1 MINEEVLDKALI
13 KKNKEID
20 LLNERNEK
28 MKQEIKA
35 QKKNLMNSITNL
47 QKKVD
52 QFELESRTE
61 KRAEI
66 INKLRN
72 ERKDQETTILL
83 LRKYIL
89 NIVGDNKEEE
99 MKKID
104 KYLINKFKE
113 KYGEQRYIS
122 YEELKIKYDELEK
135 NYASLKKLKGGAPN
149 TTRGYMRPKEKE
161 KKVPESEIQLMV
173 VKRFKAQLDEYD
185 LKIKNLENENNFL
198 KKQKEEMENKQKE
211 MIEKFKNFNEEM
223 TKMRGI
229 YNDIEQELKTNA
241 SSKIN
246 ETNLKL
252 AKALQENE
260 QLKGRIEELIK
271 IGEESKKIE
280 QDELNKEQDELNKI
294 KNENEIYKNLLNKNK
309 EEIKVYKEELENF
322 RGEINKIDSRGL
334 VKLKKLE
341 NEKDNILRDK
351 NELQIKMEN
360 FEEIVKH
367 KDNQILNLKN
377 NIEALKEQ
385 LKEKEE
391 EIEMLKSKIEEFE
404 KIIKNSKNINEK
416 ESDYE
421 YSQSHFN
428 D

>member
-1 MINEEVLDKALI
+1 MLNEDILDQALV

-28 MKQEIKA
+28 MKHDFNV
-35 QKKNLMNSITNL
+35 QKKNLMNSISTL
-47 QKKVD
+47 QKKMAKIEEETKD
-52 QFELESRTE
+52 D
-61 KRAEI
+61 KRVQI
-66 INKLRN
+66 INKLRQ
-72 ERKDQETTILL
+72 ERKDQEQTILL

-89 NIVGDNKEEE
+89 NSVDQGNKEEE
-99 MKKID
+99 ELKIN
-104 KYLINKFKE
+104 KYLIQFRKE

-122 YEELKIKYDELEK
+122 YEELKIKFDELEK
-135 NYASLKKLKGGAPN
+135 SYMSLKKAKGVASSTQRSYLN
-149 TTRGYMRPKEKE
+149 PKEKT
-161 KKVPESEIQLMV
+161 KKIPESEIQLLV
-173 VKRFKAQLDEYD
+173 VKRFKTQLDEYD
-185 LKIKNLENENNFL
+185 LKIRNLENENNLL
-198 KKQKEEMENKQKE
+198 KSQKEEMENKQKD
-211 MIEKFKNFNEEM
+211 MIEKFKKFNEDM
-223 TKMRGI
+223 TQMKGI
-229 YNDIEQELKTNA
+229 YNDIEQELKVEADT
-241 SSKIN
+241 KVN
-246 ETNLKL
+246 ELKLKL
-252 AKALQENE
+252 AKIMQENDK
-260 QLKGRIEELIK
+260 LKERIEELIK
-271 IGEESKKIE
+271 IGEETKKM
-280 QDELNKEQDELNKI
+280 EQDELNKI

-309 EEIKVYKEELENF
+309 EEIRVYKEELENF

-341 NEKDNILRDK
+341 NEKDDILRDK

-391 EIEMLKSKIEEFE
+391 EIEMFKGKIEEFE
-404 KIIKNSKNINEK
+404 RIIKENKNIGHQEEK
-416 ESDYE
+416 ESDYD

>member
-1 MINEEVLDKALI
+1 MLNEDILDQALV

-28 MKQEIKA
+28 MKHDFNV
-35 QKKNLMNSITNL
+35 QKKNLMNSISTL
-47 QKKVD
+47 QKKMAKIEEETKD
-52 QFELESRTE
+52 D
-61 KRAEI
+61 KRVQI
-66 INKLRN
+66 INKLRQ
-72 ERKDQETTILL
+72 ERKDQEQTILL

-89 NIVGDNKEEE
+89 NSVDQGNKEEE
-99 MKKID
+99 ELKIN
-104 KYLINKFKE
+104 KYLIQFRKE

-122 YEELKIKYDELEK
+122 YEELKIKFDELEK
-135 NYASLKKLKGGAPN
+135 SYMSLKKAKGVASSTQRSYLN
-149 TTRGYMRPKEKE
+149 PKEKT
-161 KKVPESEIQLMV
+161 KKIPESEIQLLV
-173 VKRFKAQLDEYD
+173 VKRFKTQLDEYD
-185 LKIKNLENENNFL
+185 LKIRNLENENNLL
-198 KKQKEEMENKQKE
+198 KSQKEEMENKQKD
-211 MIEKFKNFNEEM
+211 MIEKFKKFNEDM
-223 TKMRGI
+223 TQMKGI
-229 YNDIEQELKTNA
+229 YNDIEQELKVEADT
-241 SSKIN
+241 KVN
-246 ETNLKL
+246 ELKLKL
-252 AKALQENE
+252 AKTMQENDK
-260 QLKGRIEELIK
+260 LKERIEELIK
-271 IGEESKKIE
+271 IGEETKKM
-280 QDELNKEQDELNKI
+280 EQDELNKI

-309 EEIKVYKEELENF
+309 EEIRVYKEELENF

-341 NEKDNILRDK
+341 NEKDDILRDK

-391 EIEMLKSKIEEFE
+391 EIEMFKGKIEEFE
-404 KIIKNSKNINEK
+404 RIIKDNKNISHQEEK
-416 ESDYE
+416 ESDYV

>member
-198 KKQKEEMENKQKE
+198 KKQKEEMENK
-211 MIEKFKNFNEEM
+211 
-223 TKMRGI
+223 
-229 YNDIEQELKTNA
+229 
-241 SSKIN
+241 
-246 ETNLKL
+246 
-252 AKALQENE
+252 
-260 QLKGRIEELIK
+260 
-271 IGEESKKIE
+271 
-280 QDELNKEQDELNKI
+280 
-294 KNENEIYKNLLNKNK
+294 
-309 EEIKVYKEELENF
+309 
-322 RGEINKIDSRGL
+322 
-334 VKLKKLE
+334 
-341 NEKDNILRDK
+341 
-351 NELQIKMEN
+351 
-360 FEEIVKH
+360 
-367 KDNQILNLKN
+367 
-377 NIEALKEQ
+377 
-385 LKEKEE
+385 
-391 EIEMLKSKIEEFE
+391 
-404 KIIKNSKNINEK
+404 
-416 ESDYE
+416 
-421 YSQSHFN
+421 
-428 D
+428 